1 MKSWTSK
8 IFAALGV
15 VLVAAAVFVLATGTT
30 FQGQQA
36 GAQPSQT
43 LVDEN
48 TITAIYSAASP
59 AVVEIRVTS
68 GGTGSLGGFSQGAQG
83 SGFLVDT
90 TGNILTNNH
99 VVDGATSVQVIFSDG
114 RSVSATVLGKDVAND
129 LAVVKVTDT
138 AFIKGIIPLVL
149 ADSTG
154 VKPGQLAIAM
164 GSPFGLNNSI
174 AVGVI
179 SGLNR
184 RVDGS
189 SLTGMIQTD
198 ANIQPGNSGGPLL
211 NSTGQV
217 IGINT
222 AFEGQGTG
230 IGFAVPSSIA
240 NGALADLKAGKDIT
254 RPWIGISGLELTQT
268 QADNLGLAVN
278 QGVYVVTVV
287 SGAPAEKA
295 GLKAGGTD
303 QNGAPGKGGDVIT
316 AIGGTP
322 VKSVTDIQNYLAG
335 KKVGDTITLTILRG
349 GGVTTA
355 SVTLGARP
363 ADSAPTPP
371 TQPAPSMPAFPWRN
385 R

>member
-1 MKSWTSK
+1 MKSWTSR

-15 VLVAAAVFVLATGTT
+15 VLVAAAVLVLATGTT
-30 FQGQQA
+30 FRAQPA
-36 GAQPSQT
+36 GAQTSQT
-43 LVDEN
+43 MVDEN
-48 TITAIYSAASP
+48 AITAIYSAASP
-59 AVVEIRVTS
+59 AVVEITVTS
-68 GGTGSLGGFSQGAQG
+68 AGIGPLGFSQAGQG
-83 SGFLVDT
+83 SGFLIDS

-114 RSVSATVLGKDVAND
+114 KTVTASVIGKDPADD
-129 LAVVKVTDT
+129 LAVVKVD
-138 AFIKGIIPLVL
+138 ASAVNGIKPLVL

-154 VKPGQLAIAM
+154 VKPGQVAIAI
-164 GSPFGLNNSI
+164 GSPYGLNNSI

-179 SGLNR
+179 SGVNR

-211 NSTGQV
+211 NSTGLV

-230 IGFAVPSSIA
+230 IGFAVPSSVA
-240 NGALADLKAGKDIT
+240 TRALPDLKAGKEIT
-254 RPWIGISGLELTQT
+254 RPWIGISGLELTQA
-268 QADNLGLAVN
+268 QADSLGLPVG

-287 SGAPAEKA
+287 PGAPAEKA

-303 QNGAPGKGGDVIT
+303 QNGAPARGGDVIT

-322 VKSVTDIQNYLAG
+322 VTSVTDIQNYLAG
-335 KKVGDTITLTILRG
+335 KRVGDAVTLTIMRG
-349 GGVTTA
+349 GASTSA

-363 ADSAPTPP
+363 ADTTANPSNPP
-371 TQPAPSMPAFPWRN
+371 VPSIPGFPWRN